1 MGNMLM
7 NNVLIVGAHFDDAE
21 LGAGGTA
28 AKLAADGKNVYKLTL
43 TNNVTKFDAMNINVA
58 YESSYMQSAKACEVL
73 GVKEITDFVPVECSK
88 LEYTQEI
95 MQRVE
100 KYIYD
105 LNIDTIFMHFNADM
119 NTDHVAASR
128 ICLTAGRHCR
138 NIIQFQSN
146 GYVLENVYYPT
157 FFVDV
162 SDYIE
167 KKRKALACYGAEHNR
182 FDRLFEASIE
192 RCHIWGYANKV
203 EYAEG
208 FNIIK
213 MLLKD

>member
-1 MGNMLM
+1 MLM
-7 NNVLIVGAHFDDAE
+7 ENILIVGAHFDDAE

-28 AKLAADGKNVYKLTL
+28 AKLAAEGKNVYKLTL
-43 TNNVTKFDAMNINVA
+43 TDNVTKFEAMNINVA
-58 YESSYMQSAKACEVL
+58 YESSRQQSAKACEAL
-73 GVKEITDFVPVECSK
+73 RIKEITDFEPIECSK
-88 LEYTQEI
+88 LEYTQEV

-100 KYIYD
+100 KIIFD

-128 ICLTAGRHCR
+128 ICLTAGRHCK

-157 FFVDV
+157 FFVDI
-162 SDYIE
+162 SDFVE
-167 KKRKALACYGAEHNR
+167 QKKAALACYGSEHNR
-182 FDRLFEASIE
+182 FDSLFEITID
-192 RCHIWGYANKV
+192 RNRVWGYSNKV
-203 EYAEG
+203 KYAEG

-213 MLLKD
+213 MLVKD

>member
-1 MGNMLM
+1 MLM
-7 NNVLIVGAHFDDAE
+7 ENVLIVGAHFDDAE

-28 AKLAADGKNVYKLTL
+28 AKLAAEGKNVYKLTL
-43 TNNVTKFDAMNINVA
+43 TDNVTKFDAMNINVA
-58 YESSYMQSAKACEVL
+58 YESSRMQSAKACEVL
-73 GVKEITDFVPVECSK
+73 GIKEITDFVPVECSK

-95 MQRVE
+95 MQKVE
-100 KYIYD
+100 KYVFD

-128 ICLTAGRHCR
+128 ICLTAGRHCK

-157 FFVDV
+157 FFVDISGFV
-162 SDYIE
+162 E
-167 KKRKALACYGAEHNR
+167 KKRAALACYGSEHNR
-182 FDRLFEASIE
+182 FDSLFEVSID
-192 RCHIWGYANKV
+192 RNRVWGYSNKV
-203 EYAEG
+203 KYAEG

-213 MLLKD
+213 MLIKD

>member
-1 MGNMLM
+1 MLM
-7 NNVLIVGAHFDDAE
+7 DNILIVGAHFDDTE
-21 LGAGGTA
+21 LGAGGA
-28 AKLAADGKNVYKLTL
+28 AARFAAEGKNVYKLTL
-43 TNNVTKFDAMNINVA
+43 TDNVTRFDEMDINVE
-58 YESSYMQSAKACEVL
+58 YDSSRRQSADACNIL
-73 GVKEITDFVPVECSK
+73 GIQEITDFEPIECSK
-88 LEYTQEI
+88 LNYTQAI
-95 MQRVE
+95 MQKVE

-157 FFVDV
+157 FFVDI
-162 SDYIE
+162 SNYIE
-167 KKRKALACYGAEHNR
+167 KKKAALTCYGSEHNR
-182 FDRLFEASIE
+182 FDRLFESSIE
-192 RCHIWGYANKV
+192 RCHIWGYDNKV

-213 MLLKD
+213 MLLE

>member
-1 MGNMLM
+1 MLM
-7 NNVLIVGAHFDDAE
+7 ENILIVGAHFDDAE

-28 AKLAADGKNVYKLTL
+28 AKLAAEGKNVYKLTL
-43 TNNVTKFDAMNINVA
+43 TDNVTKFDAMNINVA
-58 YESSYMQSAKACEVL
+58 YESSKAQSAKACSVL
-73 GVKEITDFVPVECSK
+73 GIREITDFKPVECSK

-95 MQRVE
+95 MQQIE
-100 KYIYD
+100 KYIFD
-105 LNIDTIFMHFNADM
+105 LKIDTIFMHFNADM

-128 ICLTAGRHCR
+128 ICLTAGRHCK

-157 FFVDV
+157 FFVDI

-167 KKRKALACYGAEHNR
+167 KKEKALSCYGSEHNR
-182 FDRLFEASIE
+182 FNSLFRITVE
-192 RCHIWGYANKV
+192 RNHVWGYSNKV

-213 MLLKD
+213 MLVKN

>member
-1 MGNMLM
+1 MSM
-7 NNVLIVGAHFDDAE
+7 NNILIVGAHFDDAE

-28 AKLAADGKNVYKLTL
+28 AKLASQGKKVYKLTL
-43 TNNVTKFDAMNINVA
+43 TDNETNFSAMNINVA
-58 YESSYMQSAKACEVL
+58 FESSKQQSAEACRIL
-73 GVKEITDFVPVECSK
+73 GIEEITDFKPVACSE
-88 LEYTQEI
+88 LEYSKEV

-100 KYIYD
+100 KYIFD

-128 ICLTAGRHCR
+128 ICLTAGRHCK

-146 GYVLENVYYPT
+146 GYVLENVFYPT
-157 FFVDV
+157 FFVDI

-167 KKRKALACYGAEHNR
+167 KKRQALASYGKEHNR
-182 FDRLFEASIE
+182 FDSLFEVTIE
-192 RCHIWGYANKV
+192 RNRVWGYPNKCH
-203 EYAEG
+203 YAEG

-213 MLLKD
+213 MLME

>member
-1 MGNMLM
+1 MLM
-7 NNVLIVGAHFDDAE
+7 ENILIVGAHFDDVE

-28 AKLAADGKNVYKLTL
+28 AKLVAEGKNVYKLTL
-43 TNNVTKFDAMNINVA
+43 TDNVTKFDAMDINVA
-58 YESSYMQSAKACEVL
+58 YESSRVQSARACEVL
-73 GVKEITDFVPVECSK
+73 GVHEITDFKPEECSK
-88 LEYTQEI
+88 LEYTQEV

-100 KYIYD
+100 KYIFD

-128 ICLTAGRHCR
+128 ICLTAGRHCK

-157 FFVDV
+157 FFVDI
-162 SDYIE
+162 SDYVE
-167 KKRKALACYGAEHNR
+167 KKREALDCYGKEHNR
-182 FDRLFEASIE
+182 FDSLFEISID
-192 RCHIWGYANKV
+192 RNKVWGYSNKV
-203 EYAEG
+203 KYAEG

-213 MLLKD
+213 MLMK

>member
-1 MGNMLM
+1 MLM
-7 NNVLIVGAHFDDAE
+7 ENILIVGAHFDDAE

-28 AKLAADGKNVYKLTL
+28 AKLAAEGKNVYKLTL
-43 TNNVTKFDAMNINVA
+43 TDNVTNFEAMDINVA
-58 YESSYMQSAKACEVL
+58 YESSRIQSARACEVL
-73 GVKEITDFVPVECSK
+73 GIKEITDFKPVACSK
-88 LEYTQEI
+88 LEYTQKI
-95 MQRVE
+95 MQQVE
-100 KYIYD
+100 KYLYD

-128 ICLTAGRHCR
+128 ICLTAGRHCK

-162 SDYIE
+162 SDYID
-167 KKRKALACYGAEHNR
+167 KKRAALACYGSEHNR
-182 FDRLFEASIE
+182 FDSLFEVSID
-192 RCHIWGYANKV
+192 RNRVWGYSNKV
-203 EYAEG
+203 KYAEG

-213 MLLKD
+213 MLMKD

>member
-1 MGNMLM
+1 MLM
-7 NNVLIVGAHFDDAE
+7 ENILIVGAHFDDAE

-28 AKLAADGKNVYKLTL
+28 AKLASEGKNVYKLTL
-43 TNNVTKFDAMNINVA
+43 TDNVTKFDAMNINVA
-58 YESSYMQSAKACEVL
+58 YESSRMQSAKACAVL
-73 GVKEITDFVPVECSK
+73 GIKEITDFVPVECSK

-100 KYIYD
+100 KYIFD
-105 LNIDTIFMHFNADM
+105 LQIDTIFMHFKADM

-128 ICLTAGRHCR
+128 ICLTAGRHCK

-157 FFVDV
+157 FFVDI
-162 SDYIE
+162 SDYVE
-167 KKRKALACYGAEHNR
+167 KKRAALACYGSEHNR
-182 FDRLFEASIE
+182 FDSLFEVSID
-192 RCHIWGYANKV
+192 RNRVWGYSNKV
-203 EYAEG
+203 KYAEG

-213 MLLKD
+213 MLVKD

>member
-1 MGNMLM
+1 MLM
-7 NNVLIVGAHFDDAE
+7 ENVLIVGAHFDDAE

-28 AKLAADGKNVYKLTL
+28 AKLAAEGKNVYKLTL
-43 TNNVTKFDAMNINVA
+43 TDNVTKFDAMNINVA
-58 YESSYMQSAKACEVL
+58 YESSRMQSAKACEVL
-73 GVKEITDFVPVECSK
+73 GIKEITDFAPVECSK

-95 MQRVE
+95 MQKVE
-100 KYIYD
+100 KYIFD

-128 ICLTAGRHCR
+128 ICLTAGRHCK

-157 FFVDV
+157 FFVDI
-162 SDYIE
+162 SDYVE
-167 KKRKALACYGAEHNR
+167 KKREALACYGSEHNR
-182 FDRLFEASIE
+182 FDSLFEVSID
-192 RCHIWGYANKV
+192 RNRVWGYSNKV
-203 EYAEG
+203 KYAEG

-213 MLLKD
+213 MLIKD

>member
-1 MGNMLM
+1 MLM
-7 NNVLIVGAHFDDAE
+7 KNILIVGAHFDDAE

-28 AKLAADGKNVYKLTL
+28 AKLAAEGKNVYKLTL
-43 TNNVTKFDAMNINVA
+43 TDNVTNFEAMNINVA
-58 YESSYMQSAKACEVL
+58 YESSRIQSARACEIL
-73 GVKEITDFVPVECSK
+73 DIKEITDFKPVACSK

-95 MQRVE
+95 MQQVE
-100 KYIYD
+100 GYIYD

-128 ICLTAGRHCR
+128 ICLTAGRHCK

-157 FFVDV
+157 FFVDI
-162 SDYIE
+162 SDYVDP
-167 KKRKALACYGAEHNR
+167 KREALACYGSEHNR
-182 FDRLFEASIE
+182 FDSLFEVCID
-192 RCHIWGYANKV
+192 RNRVWGYSNKV
-203 EYAEG
+203 KYAEG

-213 MLLKD
+213 MLMKD